1 MTDKQNME
9 HVLQALADLG
19 QEYEKYAKEHEQE
32 CDEYWKALP
41 YDDKLMAFYS
51 VCKRIHQGDIRDQGT
66 YRWVLYDVFG
76 FDMDSYGIGMECGYM
91 AIHNAIAD
99 GNEYQKLLDENKEL
113 KRQLA
118 THEDDLK

>member
-1 MTDKQNME
+1 MTEELMKRLAEFGQKQ
-9 HVLQALADLG
+9 
-19 QEYEKYAKEHEQE
+19 QEYAKEYERK
-32 CDEYWKALP
+32 CDEYWDALS
-41 YDDKLMAFYS
+41 YDDKLTAFYS

-91 AIHNAIAD
+91 AIHNAIAE

-118 THEDDLK
+118 IHEDDLK